1 MTEFTEG
8 NEQEKTDRRREQ
20 QYQKKNN
27 KGGDKNMSKI
37 ILTEEKDS
45 LAERI
50 FAFSEAGQK
59 PLSKEDW
66 KKIPTKYR
74 QKAME
79 IYNILRSNEGK
90 ISSEEIEKVEG
101 QTINISDL
109 IENFHRQTEKEQ
121 GKTLSFL
128 DDLRNKKEKIA
139 RKESLEELPNEIQV
153 LLNLS
158 QSEWDRLPAN
168 GQELILR
175 KMYLLQMEEKK
186 PPIIEGFDKLSKEK
200 QEAILKS
207 V

>member
-1 MTEFTEG
+1 
-8 NEQEKTDRRREQ
+8 
-20 QYQKKNN
+20 
-27 KGGDKNMSKI
+27 MSKI
-37 ILTEEKDS
+37 ILTKEKDN

-66 KKIPTKYR
+66 KKIPIKHR

-79 IYNILRSNEGK
+79 IYNILRHNEGK
-90 ISSEEIEKVEG
+90 ITSEEIEKVEDE
-101 QTINISDL
+101 TIKISDL

-128 DDLRNKKEKIA
+128 DDLRNKRERTA
-139 RKESLEELPNEIQV
+139 RKENLEKLPNEIQI

-158 QSEWDRLPAN
+158 QSEWNRLPAN
-168 GQELILR
+168 GQNLILK
-175 KMYLLQMEEKK
+175 KMYLLQMEDKK